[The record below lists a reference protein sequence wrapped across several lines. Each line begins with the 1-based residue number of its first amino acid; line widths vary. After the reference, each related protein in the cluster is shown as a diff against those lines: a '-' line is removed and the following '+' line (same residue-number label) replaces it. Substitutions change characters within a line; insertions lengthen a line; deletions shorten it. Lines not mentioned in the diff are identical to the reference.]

1 MPTNDAFA
9 ELIVSPWPAHGVA
22 DGKAD
27 FSQTHHEYHELGCVT
42 FGAARLPAPVMSARQ
57 HVHAEALHP
66 PHDSSQE
73 HWLVKSPTQE
83 LSAPGFSGRHNQD
96 VLFGVI
102 EVPEPAQAL
111 EGSLPLEQAARHA
124 YTQLFEILDANNF
137 PYLWRTWNFMAAIN
151 QVTHGLERYR
161 QFNAGRGQGFAK
173 GARAMTDNV
182 PAACAL
188 GVQGGPVSVSFL
200 AGRTPTLAIENPRQT
215 SAYNY
220 PRQYGAQSPTF
231 SRASLARLH
240 DQELLFLSGTASIV
254 GHQTLHTGDV
264 RRQTT
269 ETLANI
275 EAVVAQTNLL
285 ARGARNFHLHDLQL
299 RVYVRHASDVDAI
312 RSVLAAHLAPDQQV
326 RFLHA
331 DICRSDLDV
340 EIEGIAWRK
349 ASLPS
354 TD

>member
-1 MPTNDAFA
+1 MPTHDAFA
-9 ELIVSPWPAHGVA
+9 ELVVSPWPAHGVA
-22 DGKAD
+22 NGGAD
-27 FSQTHHEYHELGCVT
+27 FLQTFHALGCVT
-42 FGAARLPAPVMSARQ
+42 FGAAGPASVMSARQ
-57 HVHAEALHP
+57 HVHAEPLRQRP
-66 PHDSSQE
+66 DFSQE
-73 HWLVKSPTQE
+73 YWLVNTPVQQ
-83 LSAPGFSGRHNQD
+83 LSGPGFSARHNQD

-102 EVPEPAQAL
+102 EVPEPAETL
-111 EGSLPLEQAARHA
+111 DGSLPLEQAARHA
-124 YTQLFEILDANNF
+124 YAQLFEILDRHNF
-137 PYLWRTWNFMAAIN
+137 PYMWRSWNYMAAIN

-173 GARAMTDNV
+173 GARVMTDNV
-182 PAACAL
+182 PAACAI
-188 GVQGGPVSVSFL
+188 GVQGGPLSVAFL
-200 AGRTPTLAIENPRQT
+200 AGRTPALAIENPRQI

-240 DQELLFLSGTASIV
+240 NQELLFLSGTASIV

-275 EAVVAQTNLL
+275 EAVVAQANLL
-285 ARGARNFHLHDLQL
+285 ARGARKFHLHDMHL
-299 RVYVRHASDVDAI
+299 RVYVRHASDMDAI
-312 RSVLAAHLAPDQQV
+312 RSALAARLAPDQHV
-326 RFLHA
+326 RFLNA

-340 EIEGIAWRK
+340 EIEGTAWRE
-349 ASLPS
+349 ASSSS

>member
-1 MPTNDAFA
+1 MATHDAFA
-9 ELIVSPWPAHGVA
+9 ELIVSPWPADGAA
-22 DGKAD
+22 DGNAD
-27 FSQTHHEYHELGCVT
+27 FLQTRHELGCVT
-42 FGAARLPAPVMSARQ
+42 FGAARPASVMSARQ
-57 HVHAEALHP
+57 HVHAEPLYP

-73 HWLVKSPTQE
+73 HWFVSAPTQE
-83 LSAPGFSGRHNQD
+83 LSGPGFSGRHNQD

-102 EVPEPAQAL
+102 EVPEPAETLAD
-111 EGSLPLEQAARHA
+111 SPPLEQAARHA
-124 YTQLFEILDANNF
+124 YTQLFQILDEHNF
-137 PYLWRTWNFMAAIN
+137 PYLWRTWNYMSAIN

-173 GARAMTDNV
+173 GARAMTDSV

-188 GVQGGPVSVSFL
+188 GVHGGPLSVAFL

-215 SAYNY
+215 SAYHY
-220 PRQYGAQSPTF
+220 PRQYGTQSPTF

-240 DQELLFLSGTASIV
+240 DQELLLLSGTASIV
-254 GHQTLHTGDV
+254 GHQTLHIGDV
-264 RRQTT
+264 RRQTA

-285 ARGARNFHLHDLQL
+285 ARGACNFHLHDLQL
-299 RVYVRHASDVDAI
+299 RVYVRHASDMDAV
-312 RSVLAAHLAPDQQV
+312 RSVLVAHLAPDQQV
-326 RFLHA
+326 RFLKA

-349 ASLPS
+349 ASPPS

>member
-1 MPTNDAFA
+1 MPTHDAFA
-9 ELIVSPWPAHGVA
+9 ELVVSPWPAHGGA
-22 DGKAD
+22 DGRAA
-27 FSQTHHEYHELGCVT
+27 FSQTHHALGCVT
-42 FGAARLPAPVMSARQ
+42 FGAVRPASVMSARQ
-57 HVHAEALHP
+57 HVHAEPLHP

-73 HWLVKSPTQE
+73 HWLVKAPVQE
-83 LSAPGFSGRHNQD
+83 LSGPGFSGRHNKD

-102 EVPEPAQAL
+102 EVPEPAQTMD
-111 EGSLPLEQAARHA
+111 GSTPLEQAAQHA
-124 YTQLFEILDANNF
+124 YTQLFEILDQTNF
-137 PYLWRTWNFMAAIN
+137 PYLWRTWNYMPAIN

-188 GVQGGPVSVSFL
+188 GVQGGPLSVSFL

-254 GHQTLHTGDV
+254 GHQTLHAGDV

-275 EAVVAQTNLL
+275 EAVVAQTDLL
-285 ARGARNFHLHDLQL
+285 TRGARKFHLHDLQL
-299 RVYVRHASDVDAI
+299 RVYVRHASDIDAV
-312 RSVLAAHLAPDQQV
+312 RSALAAHLAPDQQIL
-326 RFLHA
+326 FLNA

-340 EIEGIAWRK
+340 EIEGIAWR
-349 ASLPS
+349 AATLPS

>member
-1 MPTNDAFA
+1 MPTHDAIA
-9 ELIVSPWPAHGVA
+9 ELVVSPWPAHGVA
-22 DGKAD
+22 DGRAA
-27 FSQTHHEYHELGCVT
+27 FCQTHHALGCVT
-42 FGAARLPAPVMSARQ
+42 FGAVRPAFVMSARQ
-57 HVHAEALHP
+57 HVHAEPLHP

-73 HWLVKSPTQE
+73 HWLVKSPAQA
-83 LSAPGFSGRHNQD
+83 LIGPGYSGRHNQD

-102 EVPEPAQAL
+102 EVPEPAQTL
-111 EGSLPLEQAARHA
+111 DGSTPLEQAARHA
-124 YTQLFEILDANNF
+124 YTQLFEILDRTNF
-137 PYLWRTWNFMAAIN
+137 PYLWRTWNYMPAIN

-188 GVQGGPVSVSFL
+188 GVQSGPLSVSFL
-200 AGRTPTLAIENPRQT
+200 SGRTPTLAIENPRQT
-215 SAYNY
+215 SAYHY

-254 GHQTLHTGDV
+254 GHQTLHAGDV
-264 RRQTT
+264 RGQTK

-285 ARGARNFHLHDLQL
+285 TRGGRKFHLHDLQL
-299 RVYVRHASDVDAI
+299 RVYVRHASDIDAV
-312 RSVLAAHLAPDQQV
+312 RSALAAHLGPDQQI
-326 RFLHA
+326 RFLNA

-340 EIEGIAWRK
+340 EIEGIAWRE
-349 ASLPS
+349 ATLPS

>member
-1 MPTNDAFA
+1 MPTQDAFA
-9 ELIVSPWPAHGVA
+9 ELVVSSWSDQDIA
-22 DGKAD
+22 DDRAD
-27 FSQTHHEYHELGCVT
+27 FLQTHHRLACVS
-42 FGAARLPAPVMSARQ
+42 FGAARPSLGMSARQ
-57 HVHAEALHP
+57 HVHAEPLHP
-66 PHDSSQE
+66 LGDSSQE
-73 HWLVKSPTQE
+73 HWLVKAPARE
-83 LSAPGFSGRHNQD
+83 LMGPGFSGRHNQD
-96 VLFGVI
+96 LLFGVI
-102 EVPEPAQAL
+102 EVPEPAETL
-111 EGSLPLEQAARHA
+111 DGSPPLEQAARHA
-124 YTQLFEILDANNF
+124 YTQLFEILDKNNF
-137 PYLWRTWNFMAAIN
+137 PYVWRSWNYMPAIN

-173 GARAMTDNV
+173 GARVMTNNV

-188 GVQGGPVSVSFL
+188 GVQGGPLSVAFL

-215 SAYNY
+215 SAYHY

-264 RRQTT
+264 RRQTA

-285 ARGARNFHLHDLQL
+285 ARGARKFHLHDLQL
-299 RVYVRHASDVDAI
+299 RVYVRHAGDVDAI
-312 RSVLAAHLAPDQQV
+312 RSVLAAHLAPDQQI

-340 EIEGIAWRK
+340 EIEGIAWRE
-349 ASLPS
+349 ASSPS